1 MPPSQG
7 NIIIIAPKQLKHLL
21 SAQCCVTV
29 SVLKFTNENE
39 PLFNND
45 FLGHKHILAEQES
58 VKLLVNQ
65 SLLKTHC
72 FALTIMIRIMLSDLP
87 PSLKIPE
94 TAVYMA
100 LNDFFSSL
108 EITIFNASSN
118 LLYES
123 NLTGRR
129 NSIVRYPNKRLC
141 SSLTVSLVVGALL
154 G

>member
-1 MPPSQG
+1 
-7 NIIIIAPKQLKHLL
+7 
-21 SAQCCVTV
+21 
-29 SVLKFTNENE
+29 
-39 PLFNND
+39 
-45 FLGHKHILAEQES
+45 
-58 VKLLVNQ
+58 
-65 SLLKTHC
+65 
-72 FALTIMIRIMLSDLP
+72 MLSDLP

-129 NSIVRYPNKRLC
+129 NSIVQVDVNIQPSVTYKAIEPVANRRR
-141 SSLTVSLVVGALL
+141 SFRTV
-154 G
+154 